1 MLETESGAPQ
11 GALLS
16 LISGDCTN
24 PSGMGFSS
32 LLGQATV
39 VQTLERALSS
49 GHVHHAYR
57 FEGPEGV
64 GKELAALRLAQALV
78 CETGHPFGCETCS
91 ACRRAITFANDTPQ
105 VPQHPD
111 VLLVQ
116 RGLYPASL
124 VGSAEASGIGVE
136 QIRRIVLGRVGFPPH
151 EGKALCIIVRDADE
165 LTVSAANALLKTLE
179 EPGPRT
185 HFILLTS
192 RPNRLLDTVR
202 SRTLAVRFRPLADDI
217 VADLLE
223 KNGAPRSAAALAQG
237 SVSLGLKLAEE
248 ETLAEREAFI
258 SAADQALA
266 ESDLAGALAFAERKS
281 EDRDGLKEQLAHL
294 AHAYALRAREAI
306 EKGRAGGERWAE
318 RYALVTRAS
327 DEVERNAQPALA
339 LEALV
344 TRLRRT

>member
-1 MLETESGAPQ
+1 
-11 GALLS
+11 
-16 LISGDCTN
+16 
-24 PSGMGFSS
+24 MGFSS
-32 LLGQATV
+32 LLGQATA
-39 VQTLERALSS
+39 VQTLERALQS
-49 GHVHHAYR
+49 GQVHHAYR

-78 CETGHPFGCETCS
+78 CETGNALGCETCS
-91 ACRRAITFANDTPQ
+91 PCRRAITFTDQAPS

-124 VGSAEASGIGVE
+124 VGSAEATGIGVE
-136 QIRRIVLGRVGFPPH
+136 QVRRIVLGRVGYPPH
-151 EGKALCIIVRDADE
+151 EGRALVIIVRDADE

-179 EPGPRT
+179 EPGPKT
-185 HFILLTS
+185 HFVLLTS

-202 SRTLAVRFRPLADDI
+202 SRTLAVRFRPLADEL

-237 SVSLGLKLAEE
+237 SVSLGLRLADAEA
-248 ETLAEREAFI
+248 LAERDAFVE
-258 SAADQALA
+258 AADRALS
-266 ESDLAGALAFAERKS
+266 EEDLARAIAFAERRS
-281 EDRDGLKEQLAHL
+281 EDRDGLKSLLSHL
-294 AHAYALRAREAI
+294 AYIYALRARDAI
-306 EKGRAGGERWAE
+306 AAGLAGGERWAE
-318 RYALVTRAS
+318 RYAQVMRAS